1 MASITEAPLRASAR
15 HGLQLDTALAEQVL
29 VRFIAD
35 AISKFGFTRAVVATS
50 GGIDSALTLGL
61 AARALGPENVLALM
75 LPYRTSNPASRR
87 DAETLVQAVG
97 VESQVIDISE
107 AVDGY
112 LDELD
117 GPTTPVRRGNV
128 MARTRM
134 IATYDQS
141 EAFDALVVGTSNKTE
156 LLLGYGTLH
165 GDMASAANPIGD
177 LYKTQV
183 RQLAAALNLPAAILG
198 KPPSA
203 DLWQGQSDEDE
214 LGLQLCGS
222 GRGAVSAH
230 RRVVHGG
237 RDCRGRLR
245 RRVRRGNPPTHPA
258 HPVQATPARDRE
270 ALRPDDRSGFPL
282 SARLGTL
289 AANDRLRTVPTRYG
303 SSV

>member
-214 LGLQLCGS
+214 LGFSYAAADEVLYLLIDEWYTADEIAAGGYDAAFVEGIRQRIRRTQFKRRPPVIAKLS
-222 GRGAVSAH
+222 DRTIDRDFRYPRDWGR
-230 RRVVHGG
+230 
-237 RDCRGRLR
+237 
-245 RRVRRGNPPTHPA
+245 
-258 HPVQATPARDRE
+258 
-270 ALRPDDRSGFPL
+270 
-282 SARLGTL
+282 
-289 AANDRLRTVPTRYG
+289 
-303 SSV
+303 

>member
-214 LGLQLCGS
+214 LGFSYAAADEVLYLLIDEWYTADEIAAGGYDAAFVEGIRQRIQRTQFKRRPPVIAKLS
-222 GRGAVSAH
+222 DRTIDRDFRYPRDWGR
-230 RRVVHGG
+230 
-237 RDCRGRLR
+237 
-245 RRVRRGNPPTHPA
+245 
-258 HPVQATPARDRE
+258 
-270 ALRPDDRSGFPL
+270 
-282 SARLGTL
+282 
-289 AANDRLRTVPTRYG
+289 
-303 SSV
+303 

>member
-61 AARALGPENVLALM
+61 AARALGPESVLALM

-214 LGLQLCGS
+214 LGFSYAAADEVLYLLIDEWYTADEIAAGGYDAAFVEEIRQRIQRTQFKRRPPVIAKLS
-222 GRGAVSAH
+222 DRTIDRDFRYPRDWGR
-230 RRVVHGG
+230 
-237 RDCRGRLR
+237 
-245 RRVRRGNPPTHPA
+245 
-258 HPVQATPARDRE
+258 
-270 ALRPDDRSGFPL
+270 
-282 SARLGTL
+282 
-289 AANDRLRTVPTRYG
+289 
-303 SSV
+303 

>member
-1 MASITEAPLRASAR
+1 MASTTEATLQSHAR
-15 HGLQLDTALAEQVL
+15 HGLRLDAALAEQIL

-50 GGIDSALTLGL
+50 GGIDSALTCAL
-61 AARALGPENVLALM
+61 AARALGPDNVLALM
-75 LPYRTSNPASRR
+75 LPYRTSNPTSRG
-87 DAETLVQAVG
+87 DAETLAQALG
-97 VESQVIDISE
+97 VESQVIDVSQ

-112 LDELD
+112 LEELD

-165 GDMASAANPIGD
+165 GDMASAVNPIGD

-183 RQLAAALNLPAAILG
+183 RQLAAALDLPASILE

-203 DLWQGQSDEDE
+203 DLWQGQSDEEE
-214 LGLQLCGS
+214 LGFTYEMADEVLYLLIDEWHAADEIAAG
-222 GRGAVSAH
+222 GYDADLVSEI
-230 RRVVHGG
+230 
-237 RDCRGRLR
+237 R
-245 RRVRRGNPPTHPA
+245 RRVRQTQYKRRPPVIAKLSDRTID
-258 HPVQATPARDRE
+258 RD
-270 ALRPDDRSGFPL
+270 F
-282 SARLGTL
+282 
-289 AANDRLRTVPTRYG
+289 RYPRDWG
-303 SSV
+303 R

>member
-1 MASITEAPLRASAR
+1 MASTTEATLQSRAR
-15 HGLQLDTALAEQVL
+15 HGLRLDAALAEQIL

-50 GGIDSALTLGL
+50 GGIDSALTCAL
-61 AARALGPENVLALM
+61 AARALGPDNVLALM
-75 LPYRTSNPASRR
+75 LPYRTSNPASRG
-87 DAETLVQAVG
+87 DAETLAQALG
-97 VESQVIDISE
+97 VETQVIDVSQ

-112 LDELD
+112 LEELD
-117 GPTTPVRRGNV
+117 DPTTPVRRGNV

-165 GDMASAANPIGD
+165 GDMASAVNPIGD

-183 RQLAAALNLPAAILG
+183 RQLAAALDLPASILE

-214 LGLQLCGS
+214 LGFTYEIADEVLYLLVDEWHT
-222 GRGAVSAH
+222 ADEIVA
-230 RRVVHGG
+230 GG
-237 RDCRGRLR
+237 YETGLVADIR
-245 RRVRRGNPPTHPA
+245 RRVQQTQFKRRPPVIAKLSDRTID
-258 HPVQATPARDRE
+258 RD
-270 ALRPDDRSGFPL
+270 F
-282 SARLGTL
+282 
-289 AANDRLRTVPTRYG
+289 RYPRDWG
-303 SSV
+303 R

>member
-61 AARALGPENVLALM
+61 AARALGPGNVLALM

-214 LGLQLCGS
+214 LGFSYAAADEVLYLLIDEWYTADEIAAGGYDAAFVEGIRQRIQRTQFKRRPPVIAKLS
-222 GRGAVSAH
+222 DRTIDRDFRYPRDWGR
-230 RRVVHGG
+230 
-237 RDCRGRLR
+237 
-245 RRVRRGNPPTHPA
+245 
-258 HPVQATPARDRE
+258 
-270 ALRPDDRSGFPL
+270 
-282 SARLGTL
+282 
-289 AANDRLRTVPTRYG
+289 
-303 SSV
+303 

>member
-1 MASITEAPLRASAR
+1 MASTTETSLQNLAR

-50 GGIDSALTLGL
+50 GGIDSALTCAL
-61 AARALGPENVLALM
+61 AARALGPTNVLALM
-75 LPYRTSNPASRR
+75 LPYRTSNPASRG
-87 DAETLVQAVG
+87 DAETLVEALG
-97 VESQVIDISE
+97 VESHVIDVSQ

-117 GPTTPVRRGNV
+117 DRTTPVRRGNV

-165 GDMASAANPIGD
+165 GDMASAVNPIGD

-183 RQLAAALNLPAAILG
+183 RQLASALDLPAAILD

-203 DLWQGQSDEDE
+203 DLWEGQSDEDE
-214 LGLQLCGS
+214 LGFTYETADEVLYLLVDEWHTVDEI
-222 GRGAVSAH
+222 AA
-230 RRVVHGG
+230 GG
-237 RDCRGRLR
+237 YDADLVTEIR
-245 RRVRRGNPPTHPA
+245 RRVQHTQYKRRPPVIAKLSDRTID
-258 HPVQATPARDRE
+258 RD
-270 ALRPDDRSGFPL
+270 F
-282 SARLGTL
+282 
-289 AANDRLRTVPTRYG
+289 RYPRDWG
-303 SSV
+303 R

>member
-1 MASITEAPLRASAR
+1 MASTTEATLQSRAR
-15 HGLQLDTALAEQVL
+15 HGLRLDTALAEQIL

-50 GGIDSALTLGL
+50 GGIDSALTCAL
-61 AARALGPENVLALM
+61 AARALGPDNVLALM
-75 LPYRTSNPASRR
+75 LPYRTSNPASRG
-87 DAETLVQAVG
+87 DAETLAQALG
-97 VESQVIDISE
+97 VESQAIDVSQ

-112 LDELD
+112 LEELD

-165 GDMASAANPIGD
+165 GDMASAVNPIGD

-183 RQLAAALNLPAAILG
+183 RQLAAALGLPASILE

-214 LGLQLCGS
+214 LGFTYETADEVLYLLVDEWHT
-222 GRGAVSAH
+222 ADEIVA
-230 RRVVHGG
+230 GG
-237 RDCRGRLR
+237 YDAELVAEIR
-245 RRVRRGNPPTHPA
+245 RRVRQTQFKRRPPVIAKLSDRTID
-258 HPVQATPARDRE
+258 RD
-270 ALRPDDRSGFPL
+270 F
-282 SARLGTL
+282 
-289 AANDRLRTVPTRYG
+289 RYPRDWG
-303 SSV
+303 R

>member
-1 MASITEAPLRASAR
+1 MASTTEASLQRRAR
-15 HGLQLDTALAEQVL
+15 HGLRLDATLAEQIL

-50 GGIDSALTLGL
+50 GGIDSALTCAL
-61 AARALGPENVLALM
+61 AARALGPDNVLALM
-75 LPYRTSNPASRR
+75 LPYRTSNPASRG
-87 DAETLVQAVG
+87 DAEKLAQVLG
-97 VESQVIDISE
+97 VETQAIDVSQ

-112 LDELD
+112 LEELD

-165 GDMASAANPIGD
+165 GDMASAVNPIGD

-183 RQLAAALNLPAAILG
+183 RQLAAALDLPATILE

-214 LGLQLCGS
+214 LGFTYELADEVLYLLVDEWHT
-222 GRGAVSAH
+222 ADE
-230 RRVVHGG
+230 VVAGG
-237 RDCRGRLR
+237 YDAGLVADIR
-245 RRVRRGNPPTHPA
+245 RRVRQTQFKRRPPVIAKLSDRTID
-258 HPVQATPARDRE
+258 RD
-270 ALRPDDRSGFPL
+270 F
-282 SARLGTL
+282 
-289 AANDRLRTVPTRYG
+289 RYPRDWG
-303 SSV
+303 R

>member
-1 MASITEAPLRASAR
+1 MASTTEASLQSHAR
-15 HGLQLDTALAEQVL
+15 HGLRLDAALAEQIL

-35 AISKFGFTRAVVATS
+35 AISKFGYTRAVVATS
-50 GGIDSALTLGL
+50 GGIDSALTCAL
-61 AARALGPENVLALM
+61 AARALGPDNVLALM
-75 LPYRTSNPASRR
+75 LPYRTSNPASRG
-87 DAETLVQAVG
+87 DAETLAQALG
-97 VESQVIDISE
+97 VETQVIDVSQ

-112 LDELD
+112 LEELD

-165 GDMASAANPIGD
+165 GDMASAVNPIGD

-183 RQLAAALNLPAAILG
+183 RQMAAALDLPTSILE

-214 LGLQLCGS
+214 LGFTYELADEVLYLLVDEWHT
-222 GRGAVSAH
+222 ADEIVA
-230 RRVVHGG
+230 GG
-237 RDCRGRLR
+237 YDAGLVAEIR
-245 RRVRRGNPPTHPA
+245 RRVRQTQFKRRPPVIAKLSDRTID
-258 HPVQATPARDRE
+258 RD
-270 ALRPDDRSGFPL
+270 F
-282 SARLGTL
+282 
-289 AANDRLRTVPTRYG
+289 RYPRDWG
-303 SSV
+303 R

>member
-1 MASITEAPLRASAR
+1 MAPTTETSLQGRAR
-15 HGLQLDTALAEQVL
+15 HGLRLDTALAEQVL

-50 GGIDSALTLGL
+50 GGIDSALTCAL
-61 AARALGPENVLALM
+61 AARALGPTNVLALM
-75 LPYRTSNPASRR
+75 LPYRTSNPASRG
-87 DAETLVQAVG
+87 DAETLVQALG
-97 VESQVIDISE
+97 VESHVIDVSQ

-117 GPTTPVRRGNV
+117 DLTTPVRRGNV
-128 MARTRM
+128 MSRTRM

-165 GDMASAANPIGD
+165 GDMASAVNPIGD

-183 RQLAAALNLPAAILG
+183 RQLAAALDVPAAILD

-214 LGLQLCGS
+214 LGFTYGLADEVLYLLVDEWH
-222 GRGAVSAH
+222 APDEIVA
-230 RRVVHGG
+230 GG
-237 RDCRGRLR
+237 YDADLVTEIR
-245 RRVRRGNPPTHPA
+245 RRVQQTQFKRRPPVIAKLSDRTID
-258 HPVQATPARDRE
+258 RD
-270 ALRPDDRSGFPL
+270 F
-282 SARLGTL
+282 
-289 AANDRLRTVPTRYG
+289 RYPRDWG
-303 SSV
+303 R

>member
-1 MASITEAPLRASAR
+1 MASTTEASLQRHAR
-15 HGLQLDTALAEQVL
+15 HGLRLDAALAEQIL
-29 VRFIAD
+29 VRFITD

-50 GGIDSALTLGL
+50 GGIDSALTCAL
-61 AARALGPENVLALM
+61 AARALGPDNVLALM
-75 LPYRTSNPASRR
+75 LPYRTSNPASRG
-87 DAETLVQAVG
+87 DAETLAQALG
-97 VESQVIDISE
+97 VETQVIDVSQ

-112 LDELD
+112 LEELD

-165 GDMASAANPIGD
+165 GDMASAVNPIGD

-183 RQLAAALNLPAAILG
+183 RQLAAALDLPTSILE

-214 LGLQLCGS
+214 LGFTYEIADEVLYLLVDEWHT
-222 GRGAVSAH
+222 ADEIVA
-230 RRVVHGG
+230 GG
-237 RDCRGRLR
+237 YDAGLVAEIR
-245 RRVRRGNPPTHPA
+245 RRVRQTQFKRRPPVIAKLSDRTID
-258 HPVQATPARDRE
+258 RD
-270 ALRPDDRSGFPL
+270 F
-282 SARLGTL
+282 
-289 AANDRLRTVPTRYG
+289 RYPRDWG
-303 SSV
+303 R

>member
-1 MASITEAPLRASAR
+1 MSSITEAPLRTSAR

-87 DAETLVQAVG
+87 DAETLVQALG
-97 VESQVIDISE
+97 VASQAIDISE

-214 LGLQLCGS
+214 LGFSYAAADEVLYLLIDEWYTADEIAAGGYDAAFVEEIRQRIQRTQFKRRPPVIAKLS
-222 GRGAVSAH
+222 DRTIDRDFRYPRDWGR
-230 RRVVHGG
+230 
-237 RDCRGRLR
+237 
-245 RRVRRGNPPTHPA
+245 
-258 HPVQATPARDRE
+258 
-270 ALRPDDRSGFPL
+270 
-282 SARLGTL
+282 
-289 AANDRLRTVPTRYG
+289 
-303 SSV
+303 